1 MKTFL
6 MIVLAIAC
14 IILIVSVFAPVRK
27 QFRLVRFYSRRCGAA
42 FRKKEKQRIRSYF
55 GQNNDGSGDSFRSS
69 VGSIGYDR
77 LDRFLQ
83 SGQFLINYNIHL

>member
-14 IILIVSVFAPVRK
+14 IILIVSVLLQSGNSSGF
-27 QFRLVRFYSRRCGAA
+27 VRFYSRRCGAA

-77 LDRFLQ
+77 LDRLQ